1 MPNTVVVYKSK
12 YGSTKKYAEW
22 IAEALQADL
31 FEASGVN
38 ADNLLK
44 YDTVIYGGGLY
55 AGGII
60 GVSLIRKAFDRLRDK
75 KLVLFTVGLADPKNT
90 EQFLPILNKNL
101 TEEMQKAV
109 RIFHFRGSIDYAKIS
124 PVYRAA
130 MKFMKSRVEKK
141 DEKDKNDEDRAFLET
156 FGKSVD
162 FTDQASIAPLVDYC
176 RNCSVGHLA
185 D

>member
-1 MPNTVVVYKSK
+1 MKDIVVVYKSK

-31 FEASGVN
+31 FEASKVK
-38 ADNLLK
+38 ADDLSK
-44 YDTVIYGGGLY
+44 YGTVIYGGGLY

-60 GVSLIRKAFDRLRDK
+60 GFSLIRKAFDKLKGK

-101 TEEMQKAV
+101 TEEMRKAV
-109 RIFHFRGSIDYAKIS
+109 RIFHLRGSIDYKKIS

-130 MKFMKSRVEKK
+130 MTMLKSSIEKK
-141 DEKDKNDEDRAFLET
+141 DEKARNDEDRDFLET

-162 FTDQASIAPLVDYC
+162 FTDQASIAQLVDYC
-176 RNCSVGHLA
+176 RN
-185 D
+185 